1 MSKKV
6 IPPQPS
12 EVHEIP
18 LREALEERYLAYA
31 LSTIMHRALPDA
43 RDGLKPV
50 HRRIL
55 YGMRLLRLDPGAQF
69 KKSAKIVGDVMGNF
83 HPHGDQAIYDALV
96 RLAQDFSSR
105 YPLVDGQG
113 NFGNIDGDNAAA
125 YRYTE
130 ARLTEVARLLL
141 EGIDEDA
148 VDFRPSYDG
157 VMQEPV
163 VLPAAFP
170 NLLAN
175 GAQGIAVGMA
185 TSIPP
190 HNVAELCDAALYLIE
205 QPKARTRTLLK
216 FVLGPD
222 FPTGGVIVDPPDV
235 IAEAYATGRGSF
247 RVRARWKSED
257 TGRGTYQIVV
267 TEIPWQV
274 QKMRLVERIAEL
286 INERKLPLLADM
298 RDESAEDVRIV
309 LEPRSRS
316 VDPTL
321 LMESLF
327 KLTELEA
334 RVPLNMNVLLRGR
347 IPKVVG
353 LAEVLGEW
361 LTHRRE
367 VLLRR
372 SRHRLAEIEHR
383 LEVLGGYLVAYLN
396 IDKVIKIIRKED
408 EPKPALMKTFK
419 LSDIQ
424 ADAILNMRLRNL
436 RRLEE
441 MEIRQEDKTLR
452 AEKKGIEE
460 LLRSEKQQWQRIA
473 EQVRK
478 VRDMFGG
485 KTQVGKRRTSFAQA
499 PAHDEAA
506 IEEAL
511 VEREPVTIVVSEK
524 GWIRA
529 LRGQIADL
537 AGLSFKA
544 GDSLKLAFF
553 AETTSK
559 LLIFATN
566 GRFYT
571 IEAAKL
577 PGGRGHGEPIRLF
590 IDLEQEGDVV
600 SVFRYEGGRKLIVA
614 SRQGRGFIAPE
625 DECLANTRKGKQVL
639 NVRPPDQARTIA
651 LLEGDLVAAIGENRK
666 MVIFPIDQVPEMAR
680 GRGVR
685 LQRYKN
691 GGLSDIKTFEVEK
704 GLSWTDSAG
713 RIFTLSLKELA
724 EWRGGRADAGRL
736 APKGFP
742 KTNTFGNA
750 QARAGNGNGNGDRD

>member
-1 MSKKV
+1 MGKQL
-6 IPPQPS
+6 IPPPS
-12 EVHEIP
+12 GNVEEIA
-18 LREALEERYLAYA
+18 LREALEQRYLAYA

-55 YGMRLLRLDPGAQF
+55 YGMHLLRLDPTAAF
-69 KKSAKIVGDVMGNF
+69 KKSAKIVGDVMGSF

-141 EGIDEDA
+141 DGIDEDA
-148 VDFRPSYDG
+148 VDFRANYDG
-157 VMQEPV
+157 VSQEPV

-175 GAQGIAVGMA
+175 GSQGIAVGMA

-190 HNVAELCDAALYLIE
+190 HNVAELCDAALHLIE
-205 QPKARTRTLLK
+205 QPNARSKTLLK
-216 FVLGPD
+216 YVPGPD
-222 FPTGGVIVDPPDV
+222 FPTGGLVVDTPET
-235 IAEAYATGRGSF
+235 IAEAQGRGSF
-247 RVRARWKSED
+247 LLRARWKTED
-257 TGRGTYQIVV
+257 TGRGTYQVIV

-274 QKMRLVERIAEL
+274 QKMRLIERIAEL
-286 INERKLPLLADM
+286 INEKKLPLLADM
-298 RDESAEDVRIV
+298 RDESAEDVRV
-309 LEPRSRS
+309 VFEPRSRA
-316 VDPTL
+316 VDPAL

-327 KLTELEA
+327 KLTELES

-353 LAEVLGEW
+353 LAEALGEW

-372 SRHRLAEIEHR
+372 SRYRLAQIEHR

-396 IDKVIKIIRKED
+396 LDKVIKIIRKED
-408 EPKPALMKTFK
+408 EPKPVLMKTFK
-419 LSDIQ
+419 LSDVQ

-441 MEIRQEDKTLR
+441 IEIRQEDKALR
-452 AEKKGIEE
+452 GEKKSLQE
-460 LLRSEKQQWQRIA
+460 LLRSEKQQWKKIA
-473 EQVRK
+473 DQIREMRNT
-478 VRDMFGG
+478 FGP
-485 KTQVGKRRTSFAQA
+485 KTPLGKRRTDFAEA
-499 PAHDEAA
+499 PEHDEAA
-506 IEEAL
+506 IEAAM
-511 VEREPVTIVVSEK
+511 VEREPITVVVSEK

-529 LRGQIADL
+529 LRGQVADL
-537 AGLSFKA
+537 SSLAFKA
-544 GDSLKLAFF
+544 DDGPNLAFF

-559 LLIFATN
+559 LLVFATN
-566 GRFYT
+566 GRCYT

-577 PGGRGHGEPIRLF
+577 PGGRGHGEPVRLYCE
-590 IDLEQEGDVV
+590 IEQEADIV
-600 SVFRYEGGRKLIVA
+600 SVFRYQGGRRLVVA
-614 SRQGRGFIAPE
+614 SKAGRGFVVPE
-625 DECLANTRKGKQVL
+625 DECLGNTRKGKQIL
-639 NVRPPDQARTIA
+639 NVKPPDEARAIA
-651 LLEGDLVAAIGENRK
+651 PVDGELVAAIGENRK
-666 MVIFPIDQVPEMAR
+666 MVFFALDQVPEMGR

-685 LQRYKN
+685 LQRYKD
-691 GGLSDIKTFEVEK
+691 GGLSDITTFKANE
-704 GLSWTDSAG
+704 GLTWIDSAG
-713 RIFTLSLKELA
+713 RSFNQSIKELA
-724 EWRGGRADAGRL
+724 PWRGNRGDAARVKPERFLTNLKFGRRVENGKDNGKDA
-736 APKGFP
+736 
-742 KTNTFGNA
+742 NES
-750 QARAGNGNGNGDRD
+750 